1 MLEIQDIDLDK
12 IKFSKEKL
20 HSKQNIAYKR
30 FILYDDD
37 DNNNNNNNNN
47 SNNNNNKKNNNNNEN
62 NNNNMCCEIT
72 AFLQH
77 V

>member
-30 FILYDDD
+30 FILYDD
-37 DNNNNNNNNN
+37 NNNNNNN
-47 SNNNNNKKNNNNNEN
+47 SNNNNNKNNNNNEN